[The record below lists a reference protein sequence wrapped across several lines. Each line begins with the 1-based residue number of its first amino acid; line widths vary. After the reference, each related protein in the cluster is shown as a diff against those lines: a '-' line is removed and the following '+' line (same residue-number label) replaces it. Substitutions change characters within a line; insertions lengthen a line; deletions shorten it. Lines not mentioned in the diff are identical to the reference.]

1 MTTFALPRPPRA
13 LRLRGLIWL
22 VWRQNRVAFWIGL
35 GIALAVAVYAAVR
48 HQETVK
54 AIDQRHLD
62 ACRGVIDPSSPCFS
76 KILAFGADYQ
86 YPMRRPLQVMIVLPL
101 LFGLFFGGPQLAQEL
116 ETGTYRTACS
126 QSVSRVR
133 WFLAKLAVPA
143 AMTALISAV
152 LALAMTWWW
161 HPVADV
167 MVGQFP
173 WYQWYPYYGIG
184 PVVVGLSVLLFVV
197 GATFG
202 LLLRRTVAAMAATL
216 VVGAGVLVLL
226 DRIRGHLLPTVTVNK
241 QHTSAIPGPDDAWV
255 MSDGPLSA
263 SGARV
268 SDVNICYS
276 SHDFDKCLTAHGRTG
291 HWADYHP
298 ASHLWPM
305 QGVETALCL
314 MLAAALTALCLWWM
328 RRRLV

>member
-1 MTTFALPRPPRA
+1 MTTSALARPRA
-13 LRLRGLIWL
+13 LRLRGLTWL

-35 GIALAVAVYAAVR
+35 VFALAVAVYAAVR
-48 HQETVK
+48 HQEAVT

-62 ACRGVIDPSSPCFS
+62 ACRGITDSSSPCFT
-76 KILAFGADYQ
+76 KILDFGSHYQ
-86 YPMRRPLQVMIVLPL
+86 YPMRRPLQVVIVLPL

-116 ETGTYRTACS
+116 ETDTYWTACS

-133 WFLAKLAVPA
+133 WVLTKLAVPA
-143 AMTALISAV
+143 AMTAVISAI
-152 LALAMTWWW
+152 LALAMPWWW

-167 MVGQFP
+167 MGSQFP

-197 GATFG
+197 GVTFG

-226 DRIRGHLLPTVTVNK
+226 DRIRGHLLPTMTVNK

-255 MSDGPLSA
+255 MSDSTLSA
-263 SGARV
+263 SGAPV
-268 SDVNICYS
+268 SDVNSCYS
-276 SHDFDKCLTAHGRTG
+276 SGNFDKCLTVHGRTG

-305 QGVETALCL
+305 QGVETGLCL
-314 MLAAALTALCLWWM
+314 VLAAALTALCVLWV